1 MNDKNMEKK
10 NENAYN
16 FKNYLG
22 KFKDN
27 FVSILKKKRDT
38 NAINK

>member
-1 MNDKNMEKK
+1 MEDKKLKK

-16 FKNYLG
+16 LKDYLE

-27 FVSILKKKRDT
+27 FVSILKKGHKR
-38 NAINK
+38 KK

>member
-1 MNDKNMEKK
+1 MNNKNMEKK

-16 FKNYLG
+16 LKNYLG

-27 FVSILKKKRDT
+27 FVPILEKT
-38 NAINK
+38 TQMQ